1 MRIGKLGEAGFS
13 RAYGVMGEDYVG
25 DCIVTMTMGFRK
37 LKRGNSAQVIID
49 FMQEV
54 AHKMFRISGG

>member
-1 MRIGKLGEAGFS
+1 MRIGKLGEASLG

-25 DCIVTMTMGFRK
+25 DCIVTMTMGLRE